1 MMKLKTNICNFLTI
15 VLSCLLF
22 LTITSPI
29 KAQNQSNSQQKNEF
43 WRNVQFGGGLGLGIG
58 SGYTNIMVA
67 PSGIY
72 NINPYVSMGLG
83 IQYSY
88 VKQSDLFDSHIYGG
102 SLISLF
108 NPIPEVQLSAELE
121 QLRVNN
127 TFTEATPKIKDNFW
141 NTALFLGAGYRNQNV
156 TIGLRYN
163 ILYRESNYV
172 YSQGWMPFVRVYF

>member
-1 MMKLKTNICNFLTI
+1 MNRRNIRLTATKTFTC
-15 VLSCLLF
+15 LF
-22 LTITSPI
+22 LFLFSMGF
-29 KAQNQSNSQQKNEF
+29 SQEPQRKSDF
-43 WRNVQFGGGLGLGIG
+43 WRNVQFGGGLGLGVG

-72 NINPYVSMGLG
+72 NVNQYVSVGLG
-83 IQYSY
+83 AQYSY
-88 VKQSDLFDSHIYGG
+88 VKQTDLFDSHIYGG

-108 NPIPEVQLSAELE
+108 NPIPELQLSAELE

-127 TFTEATPKIKDNFW
+127 TFTEFTPEIKDNFW

-156 TIGLRYN
+156 TVGLRYN

>member
-1 MMKLKTNICNFLTI
+1 MKLKTNICNFLTI

-29 KAQNQSNSQQKNEF
+29 KAQNQGNSQQKNEF

-72 NINPYVSMGLG
+72 NISPYVSMGLG
-83 IQYSY
+83 AQYSY
-88 VKQSDLFDSHIYGG
+88 VKQSDLFNSHIYGG

-127 TFTEATPKIKDNFW
+127 TFTEITPEIKDNFW

-156 TIGLRYN
+156 TLGLRYN